1 MNHRIFERK
10 WRPSGHVFLSVAKPS
25 CLLYRPQFLL
35 RSAKTWQFVVCAFV
49 PKGSTE
55 EERRDNSTTAHES
68 CVVLGSLLTVDALTE
83 RSSLSCLSLPRPCA
97 QPRRERRYT
106 GKRVFFSR
114 TCGASCR
121 PCLCFSSTTHSGLPI
136 MQSAPTPMCQLNLDF
151 IVGGQCFLLAILAAW
166 GEKLGLKGKGT
177 RAQARFFFFQ
187 PDISHFN
194 SWSQL
199 QAQGFNLD
207 RGRAS
212 EHILVLNL

>member
-97 QPRRERRYT
+97 QPRRERRY
-106 GKRVFFSR
+106 GERVFFPELAVQAAGPVFAFPPR
-114 TCGASCR
+114 HTAVCR
-121 PCLCFSSTTHSGLPI
+121 LCKARQHQCVNSTLTSLLE
-136 MQSAPTPMCQLNLDF
+136 ANAFCWR
-151 IVGGQCFLLAILAAW
+151 FLLR
-166 GEKLGLKGKGT
+166 GEKSWDSRGKGQEQ
-177 RAQARFFFFQ
+177 QARFFQ
-187 PDISHFN
+187 TPDISFQILGRN
-194 SWSQL
+194 FK
-199 QAQGFNLD
+199 A
-207 RGRAS
+207 RGS
-212 EHILVLNL
+212 KP